1 MDAHQETIINTL
13 VRIAASF
20 CLSQDSFEE
29 PLFPQACSEAFG
41 LLLCSD
47 EDGDRLVID
56 QDRASSHASPTKPA
70 KRIRLLDSDLSD
82 DDNDLQNMDT
92 SALSYKSGQLS
103 VI

>member
-1 MDAHQETIINTL
+1 MGRD
-13 VRIAASF
+13 
-20 CLSQDSFEE
+20 CFEE
-29 PLFPQACSEAFG
+29 PLFPQASNEAIG
-41 LLLCSD
+41 LFLCSD
-47 EDGDRLVID
+47 DDGDRLVID

-82 DDNDLQNMDT
+82 DDKDPQHMDT

>member
-1 MDAHQETIINTL
+1 M
-13 VRIAASF
+13 
-20 CLSQDSFEE
+20 
-29 PLFPQACSEAFG
+29 
-41 LLLCSD
+41 CSD

-82 DDNDLQNMDT
+82 EDSDPQNMDT